1 MKKQEFIYLFKK
13 YFKILWPLNRS
24 ITGAGLRETH
34 KILKQLIP
42 LKSYEIKSGKKCM
55 IGLFHMSGMLK
66 VLLFLM
72 IGKER

>member
-42 LKSYEIKSGKKCM
+42 LKSYEIKSGKKKMHDWIIPYEWNVKNC
-55 IGLFHMSGMLK
+55 FYS
-66 VLLFLM
+66 
-72 IGKER
+72 